1 MTRVP
6 KLTRRYLRNAE
17 RLAVVAGSAR
27 GRAVGLTI
35 ASLGSNDTLPA
46 PGDTRAL
53 VPPTG
58 EAFVRRVPGRNL
70 WLWYTVASDIVTV
83 IGLTADP
90 PVPADG

>member
-1 MTRVP
+1 MTRIP

-17 RLAVVAGSAR
+17 RLAVVPGSAR

-35 ASLGSNDTLPA
+35 AALGTEATLPA

-70 WLWYTVASDIVTV
+70 WLWYTVTNDVVTV
-83 IGLTADP
+83 VGLTADP
-90 PVPADG
+90 PVPADE